1 MKKIVLTGGGTMG
14 HVTPNLALLP
24 HLLAAGYEVHYI
36 GTENGMEAEKL
47 RNVPGVIYHGVKTG
61 KLRRYFDW
69 KNFTDPFRVAAGA
82 FQSAHLMGKIKPDV
96 CFSKGGFVA
105 VPVVFGAWLHH
116 VPVVCHESDL
126 TPGLANKLSR
136 PFVRRIATT
145 FPECAQMLGAKA
157 EMVGTPLRPELF
169 RGSRAKGL
177 SFLRFDGTKPVLLM
191 MGGSLGAQAVNKAL
205 RDALPMLTGTFDVAH
220 ICGKG
225 NLDPT
230 LDKTPGYTQVEFLDQ
245 ELPDVLAAADLV
257 LSRAGSNALME
268 FQALARP
275 LLLVPYPKGASRGDQ
290 ILNAQ
295 SLEKRGLCHVLLQ
308 ENMTPQTL
316 TDALMQTWA
325 ERDKLTAAVKN
336 APPADGTK
344 RVLEMIRF
352 STLGAAAFS
361 LLVWAVFMLFPE
373 PLIRIFTPDE
383 ALIAVAVRA
392 VRIYFC
398 GFVFMSLQFVA
409 QNSFRSLGKARQ
421 AIFFSLLRK
430 IVLVVPLM
438 LLLPGVFGL
447 GADGV
452 YWSEPISDLLG
463 GGAAF
468 TTLML
473 TVYRPLAKELKEET
487 LCQN

>member
-136 PFVRRIATT
+136 PFVKRIATT
-145 FPECAQMLGAKA
+145 FPECAQILGAKA

-177 SFLRFDGTKPVLLM
+177 SFLHFDGTKPVLLM

-230 LDKTPGYTQVEFLDQ
+230 LDKTPGYTQVEFLDK

-257 LSRAGSNALME
+257 LSRAA
-268 FQALARP
+268 A
-275 LLLVPYPKGASRGDQ
+275 
-290 ILNAQ
+290 
-295 SLEKRGLCHVLLQ
+295 
-308 ENMTPQTL
+308 TP
-316 TDALMQTWA
+316 
-325 ERDKLTAAVKN
+325 
-336 APPADGTK
+336 
-344 RVLEMIRF
+344 
-352 STLGAAAFS
+352 
-361 LLVWAVFMLFPE
+361 
-373 PLIRIFTPDE
+373 
-383 ALIAVAVRA
+383 
-392 VRIYFC
+392 
-398 GFVFMSLQFVA
+398 
-409 QNSFRSLGKARQ
+409 
-421 AIFFSLLRK
+421 
-430 IVLVVPLM
+430 
-438 LLLPGVFGL
+438 
-447 GADGV
+447 
-452 YWSEPISDLLG
+452 
-463 GGAAF
+463 
-468 TTLML
+468 
-473 TVYRPLAKELKEET
+473 
-487 LCQN
+487 